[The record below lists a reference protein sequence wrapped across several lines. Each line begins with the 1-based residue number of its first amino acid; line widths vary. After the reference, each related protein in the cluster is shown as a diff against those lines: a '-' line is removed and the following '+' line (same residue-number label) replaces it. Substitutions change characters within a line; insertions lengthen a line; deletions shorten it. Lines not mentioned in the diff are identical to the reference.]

1 MPYCSSDEGN
11 KGYCWELDAPLD
23 TNLGPL
29 VMQSSLHI
37 HIVYYY
43 SLNFCL
49 SLYSLVT
56 VSCICSLNLWQSSHS
71 ILYLQSQCIEVLSK
85 YPVFVVSICSSPVT
99 VSCISSLNLQKSC
112 HSILYLQSQY
122 IEVLSQYPAFVVSI
136 YSSPVTVSC
145 ICSLNLQQSSHS
157 ILYLQS

>member
-1 MPYCSSDEGN
+1 MKKIVRIKHFKDKNIDIMPYCSSDEGN

-56 VSCICSLNLWQSSHS
+56 VSCICSLNLW
-71 ILYLQSQCIEVLSK
+71 
-85 YPVFVVSICSSPVT
+85 
-99 VSCISSLNLQKSC
+99 
-112 HSILYLQSQY
+112 
-122 IEVLSQYPAFVVSI
+122 
-136 YSSPVTVSC
+136 
-145 ICSLNLQQSSHS
+145 
-157 ILYLQS
+157 